1 MASWLSCSMR
11 WFRGIKAPR
20 ETRNAV
26 ASDPTSPSP
35 SERDLTELLADVSRD
50 ASSWNDVADIVY
62 GELHALASLSMR
74 GESATHTLQP
84 TALVHEVFLR
94 LFSNRDISAQSRAH
108 FLGIAASI
116 MRRVLV
122 DYHRAR
128 IAKKRG
134 GEVMLLAL
142 DDVDISDGAPV
153 DPIDPIAL
161 DEALREFAEIDP
173 HRARMIELRF
183 FGGLS
188 IEQTAEVL
196 EISTSTVKREWRVA
210 RAWLLRR
217 LGDEPV

>member
-1 MASWLSCSMR
+1 MTSWLSCGVR
-11 WFRGIKAPR
+11 WVRGIKAPR
-20 ETRNAV
+20 ETRSIV
-26 ASDPTSPSP
+26 TSDSTSPSP
-35 SERDLTELLADVSRD
+35 SERDLTELLADVSHN
-50 ASSWNDVADIVY
+50 ASSWNQVADVVY
-62 GELHALASLSMR
+62 DELHALASLSMR

-94 LFSNRDISAQSRAH
+94 LFSSREISAHSRAH

-128 IAKKRG
+128 AAKMRG
-134 GEVMLLAL
+134 GDVMLLAL
-142 DDVDISDGAPV
+142 EDMDIADGDPV

-161 DEALREFAEIDP
+161 DEALREFSEIDP
-173 HRARMIELRF
+173 RRARMVELRF

-196 EISTSTVKREWRVA
+196 ETSGSTQSEA
-210 RAWLLRR
+210 SA
-217 LGDEPV
+217 